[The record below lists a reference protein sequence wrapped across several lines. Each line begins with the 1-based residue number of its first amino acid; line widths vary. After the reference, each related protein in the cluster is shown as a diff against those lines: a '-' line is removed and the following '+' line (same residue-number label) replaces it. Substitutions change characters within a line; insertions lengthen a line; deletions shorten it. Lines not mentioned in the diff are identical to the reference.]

1 MSKMELVERFK
12 YSSATKGL
20 GSLVLVTLQGLCL
33 AEESRHSSEATLVVT
48 THLVSNTDGVGQSRY
63 IQESVLIL

>member
-1 MSKMELVERFK
+1 MALVERFK

-33 AEESRHSSEATLVVT
+33 AEETRNSSEATLVVT
-48 THLVSNTDGVGQSRY
+48 THLVSDTDDVGQSSRY
-63 IQESVLIL
+63 FQDSVPIL

>member
-1 MSKMELVERFK
+1 MALVERFK

-33 AEESRHSSEATLVVT
+33 AEEKTRNSSEATLVVT
-48 THLVSNTDGVGQSRY
+48 THLVSDTDDVGQSSRY
-63 IQESVLIL
+63 FQDSVPIL